1 MKSRRAVLTGALLFL
16 ALAACGA
23 DEAPPAGPKTEVA
36 QRTDAPRPDR
46 TERFRVET
54 VASGLEHPWSI
65 AFLSGGRM
73 LVTERA
79 GRLRI
84 VDRAGRLSPPV
95 AGLPEV
101 WANGQGG
108 LLDVA
113 LSPDFATDRTI
124 YFSYAEPRTDGNGT
138 AVAKGVLDDGPAPT
152 LSQAQVIF
160 RQQPTY
166 RSSGHFGSR
175 LAFAPDGTLFVTLGE
190 RMSGSERAQDL
201 ATHFG
206 KVVRIRTDGSAPP
219 DNPFIGRAGA
229 RPEVWTWGH
238 RNPQSAAIHPQTGE
252 LWTVEHGPRG
262 GDEIN
267 IARKGLNFGWPEV
280 SFGKEYTG
288 GTVGDGSGE
297 AEGFTPPLYYWVPSI
312 APSGMTFYDGEAFPA
327 WKGNLF
333 VGALAGQHLARLVL
347 DGERV
352 VAEERLLADLGARI
366 RDVRTGPDG
375 LIYVITDEDDGKILR
390 LVPAR

>member
-1 MKSRRAVLTGALLFL
+1 MRPQGVVAFCLVL
-16 ALAACGA
+16 ALSACGA
-23 DEAPPAGPKTEVA
+23 DEAPAAGPKTEA
-36 QRTDAPRPDR
+36 ALRTDAPRPDR

-95 AGLPEV
+95 AGLPQV

-113 LSPDFATDRTI
+113 LGPDFARDRTI
-124 YFSYAEPRTDGNGT
+124 YFSYAEPRADGNGT
-138 AVAKGVLDDGPAPT
+138 AVARGVLDDGPTPS
-152 LSQAQVIF
+152 LSEVRVIF

-190 RMSGSERAQDL
+190 RMSAAERAQDL
-201 ATHFG
+201 STHFG
-206 KVVRIRTDGSAPP
+206 KVVRIRPDGAVPP
-219 DNPFIGRAGA
+219 DNPFVGRAGA
-229 RPEVWTWGH
+229 RPEIWTWGH
-238 RNPQSAAIHPQTGE
+238 RNPQSAAIHPATGE

-267 IARKGLNFGWPEV
+267 IARKGLNFGWPRV
-280 SFGKEYTG
+280 SFGREYTG
-288 GTVGDGSGE
+288 GTVGDGTGE
-297 AEGFTPPLYYWVPSI
+297 AEGFTAPLYYWVPSI

-352 VAEERLLADLGARI
+352 VGEERLLADLGARI